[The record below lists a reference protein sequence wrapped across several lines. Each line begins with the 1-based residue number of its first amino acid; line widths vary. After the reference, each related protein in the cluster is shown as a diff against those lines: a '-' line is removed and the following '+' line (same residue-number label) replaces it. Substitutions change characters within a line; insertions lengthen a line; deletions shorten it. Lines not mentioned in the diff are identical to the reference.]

1 MPRSRR
7 PIAAMPV
14 PSSNRLEGS
23 GVTALNVYVGAPIA
37 RYALPSIVK
46 DCVAVPRPRKR
57 PYPPQISHPLNLPQ
71 RSARQ
76 LVRNCRHL
84 TRGISA
90 ACRGTA
96 ISARTR
102 RFTSDG
108 SDKVRARVVSRTP
121 RPRPPI
127 HREIQPTASVITR
140 SILANFTSLAKRR
153 RSCTERDAQ
162 RLDIVEDDHESFRFR
177 SGVEAAQRS
186 QTDRRRR
193 GCLGHRG
200 PGGDA
205 RSWLCR
211 HVRRRP
217 VVRPANRHDL
227 PGVSHRVPG
236 ADPVR
241 AVVQAERLP
250 D

>member
-1 MPRSRR
+1 MVDPSLKLTLLCIDPTTLVDPLPLTVLSVTTKGTSLNRQPPAAISEMRPLFDCHARVADRSSFRWR
-7 PIAAMPV
+7 D
-14 PSSNRLEGS
+14 N
-23 GVTALNVYVGAPIA
+23 AP
-37 RYALPSIVK
+37 P
-46 DCVAVPRPRKR
+46 
-57 PYPPQISHPLNLPQ
+57 
-71 RSARQ
+71 
-76 LVRNCRHL
+76 VRNCRHL

-96 ISARTR
+96 MFLRERA

-121 RPRPPI
+121 RPLPPI

-162 RLDIVEDDHESFRFR
+162 RLDIVEDNHGSFRFR